1 MTSPSQLASK
11 PRSPDQIAKRVSR
24 ACLHCRQRK
33 SRCDLDSNGSPGKP
47 PCQRCV
53 REHRECVLGGSNR
66 GGRRIRKNKIKNFT
80 PAPKPSPTK
89 DPEEPSSLPNC
100 QARRAPS
107 VSYPGPVVFLPPD
120 PPTMASATADEED
133 DASIGSVP
141 RNPSDAWQCL
151 TGIATQDTGAT
162 LEGRGDQARSES
174 GVFSTLNGLRN
185 SIGTD
190 RNAPG
195 TGIRAYRLVQ
205 SHSLDAGTLWRL
217 VVRYAE
223 NFHPYLPLVP
233 QKYFEHSSLDEFA
246 RNEKHLLTAVLTIA
260 SKDLVDRPEIHEYCS
275 KYMHELIS
283 GIAAGADCDVEAVE
297 ALLLLAEWEPQ
308 GLRPRIE
315 RVGRGE
321 EDRAAWMHVGLA
333 LRSGYFIGL
342 DRTSF
347 RGDPYGD
354 PATEARRRLAWASC
368 YVSDRLISVR
378 IGRAFWSRGPGP
390 MTGLVSQDFPSLQPG
405 KEGDEDYS
413 KIFQAMLD
421 LTQLYGNVHEVLY
434 SGMRTSNQMMLMG
447 DYVKYVD
454 DFRLAILRWKSLWGP
469 LNCKLAHF
477 VSVGSFSSGSGLTR
491 TGSPPMRATLQLSYE
506 YLRLYTTAFA
516 FQAAISQ
523 SLVKPKTNQSSQW
536 EQLRA
541 TFKNVASMQDA
552 RFIYESV
559 DAAKAYLTILVD
571 SVDPERHLHFMP
583 LRFYLYVPSQCHR
596 FTAVLTRPRY
606 GIYSAVFLYKARS
619 FGMMAPSEEAKVQG
633 LVAQTTKVL
642 RQASAGPDDI
652 GSRYSHLLELLWR
665 AKPSVAS
672 SETPQGHEFAMQT
685 ALSNPVSNPSYIDFS
700 PANDFSWLDLEAVGD
715 YVSGDQISGGLLG
728 LDAFQHPS
736 DPFPSGPDR
745 SQMWQP
751 STWLGDMSSNLLF

>member
-1 MTSPSQLASK
+1 MDEESPSEAS
-11 PRSPDQIAKRVSR
+11 RRDIAKRVSR

-33 SRCDLDSNGSPGKP
+33 SRCDLDSNGNPGKP

-53 REHRECVLGGSNR
+53 RENRECILGGSNR

-80 PAPKPSPTK
+80 PSSHSPGKDSEASSPTNS
-89 DPEEPSSLPNC
+89 EN
-100 QARRAPS
+100 RRVQSA
-107 VSYPGPVVFLPPD
+107 SYPGPVVFLPPN
-120 PPTMASATADEED
+120 PPAPASASVEED
-133 DASIGSVP
+133 DTSISSVP

-151 TGIATQDTGAT
+151 TGIATEDTGIT
-162 LEGRGDQARSES
+162 PEVRNDHVRSEPTTFP
-174 GVFSTLNGLRN
+174 VYNGLRN
-185 SIGTD
+185 GVVSDFSNPT
-190 RNAPG
+190 

-205 SHSLDAGTLWRL
+205 SCALDPETVWQL
-217 VVRYAE
+217 VSRYAE

-233 QKYFEHSSLDEFA
+233 RKYFTRTALDAFA
-246 RNEKHLLTAVLTIA
+246 ANEKHLLTAVLTIA
-260 SKDLVDRPEIHEYCS
+260 SKDLVDQPEIHEYCS

-283 GIAAGADCDVEAVE
+283 GIAAGAECDVEAVE

-333 LRSGYFIGL
+333 LRSGYFIGM

-354 PATEARRRLAWASC
+354 HESEARRRLAWASC

-390 MTGLVSQDFPSLQPG
+390 MTGLVSQDFPSLQPVN
-405 KEGDEDYS
+405 EGDEDYA

-454 DFRLAILRWKSLWGP
+454 DFRLAILRWKSLWGS
-469 LNCKLAHF
+469 LDC
-477 VSVGSFSSGSGLTR
+477 
-491 TGSPPMRATLQLSYE
+491 SPPMRATLQLSYE

-523 SLVKPKTNQSSQW
+523 SLVKPKTDLQGQR
-536 EQLRA
+536 EHLRS
-541 TFKNVASMQDA
+541 TFKNVASMQDS

-559 DAAKAYLTILVD
+559 DAAKSYLTILVD
-571 SVDPERHLHFMP
+571 LVDPEKHLHFMP
-583 LRFYLYVPSQCHR
+583 LRFYL
-596 FTAVLTRPRY
+596 Y

-619 FGMMAPSEEAKVQG
+619 FGMMVPSEEAKVQG
-633 LVAQTTKVL
+633 LVIRTTEVL
-642 RQASAGPDDI
+642 KQASAGTDDV
-652 GSRYSHLLELLWR
+652 GSRYARLLELLW
-665 AKPSVAS
+665 KPKPTSSS
-672 SETPQGHEFAMQT
+672 SEETQQNSDFSLQT
-685 ALSNPVSNPSYIDFS
+685 ALPNPVADPGYMHFS

-728 LDAFQHPS
+728 PDAFQNAADMYQTGEP
-736 DPFPSGPDR
+736 R
-745 SQMWQP
+745 SQSWQP
-751 STWLGDMSSNLLF
+751 SAWMGDMSSSLLF

>member
-1 MTSPSQLASK
+1 M
-11 PRSPDQIAKRVSR
+11 
-24 ACLHCRQRK
+24 
-33 SRCDLDSNGSPGKP
+33 
-47 PCQRCV
+47 

-80 PAPKPSPTK
+80 PAANPSPSK
-89 DPEEPSSLPNC
+89 DSEEMSSPESPEV
-100 QARRAPS
+100 RRAPS
-107 VSYPGPVVFLPPD
+107 ASASTSYPGPVVFLPPN
-120 PPTMASATADEED
+120 PPASSSAAVEDD

-151 TGIATQDTGAT
+151 TGIATHGAT
-162 LEGRGDQARSES
+162 APEMRGNRTRSES
-174 GVFSTLNGLRN
+174 GSFSTYNSLRN
-185 SIGTD
+185 GVVSD
-190 RNAPG
+190 FNAPNA
-195 TGIRAYRLVQ
+195 GIRAYRLVQ
-205 SHSLDAGTLWRL
+205 SRSLDPGTVWQL
-217 VVRYAE
+217 VTRYAE

-233 QKYFEHSSLDEFA
+233 RKYFERTALDDFA
-246 RNEKHLLTAVLTIA
+246 SNEKYLLTAVLTIA

-354 PATEARRRLAWASC
+354 QETESRRRLAWASC

-390 MTGLVSQDFPSLQPG
+390 MTGLVSQDFPSLQPA

-469 LNCKLAHF
+469 LDC
-477 VSVGSFSSGSGLTR
+477 
-491 TGSPPMRATLQLSYE
+491 E
-506 YLRLYTTAFA
+506 
-516 FQAAISQ
+516 
-523 SLVKPKTNQSSQW
+523 
-536 EQLRA
+536 
-541 TFKNVASMQDA
+541 
-552 RFIYESV
+552 
-559 DAAKAYLTILVD
+559 
-571 SVDPERHLHFMP
+571 MP
-583 LRFYLYVPSQCHR
+583 
-596 FTAVLTRPRY
+596 
-606 GIYSAVFLYKARS
+606 
-619 FGMMAPSEEAKVQG
+619 
-633 LVAQTTKVL
+633 
-642 RQASAGPDDI
+642 
-652 GSRYSHLLELLWR
+652 
-665 AKPSVAS
+665 
-672 SETPQGHEFAMQT
+672 
-685 ALSNPVSNPSYIDFS
+685 
-700 PANDFSWLDLEAVGD
+700 
-715 YVSGDQISGGLLG
+715 
-728 LDAFQHPS
+728 
-736 DPFPSGPDR
+736 
-745 SQMWQP
+745 
-751 STWLGDMSSNLLF
+751 